1 MSSATGRETPS
12 AVSRRRA
19 VCDVGQ
25 STRALRLLAAGLLL
39 LGAAV
44 ASAGDASA
52 AHTARSAAPNAS
64 LTDDLRD
71 DLDAY
76 LQSRGE
82 AEHVSAA
89 VASVSLPDRR
99 SSIDVSA
106 GTTRYGGSRPVD
118 PDSIQQ
124 IGSNTKA
131 FTAVLVL
138 KLEAANRLSID
149 DTIGK
154 WLPQYPQWRDVT
166 IKRLL
171 NMTSGIPGYDS
182 QPEFMRYYAA
192 HPQAYYSKER
202 LVGYVAKA
210 PRTSGF
216 SYSNTNYV
224 LAEMIIEKAGRSTY
238 ARQLYERIIEP
249 LGLRD
254 LYYGPHRSPAKVTA
268 REPAAYFFLDQ
279 IPQLSTL
286 VGTDVSRN
294 TLSWARGAGAIL
306 GTTRAM
312 TEWERILYSKSIL
325 PPKQRAEL
333 FGLVS
338 TRTGRPIERTSA
350 ADPAGFGLGVEQGT
364 GPKLGT
370 FWNYLGGTFGFRA
383 LHFYVP
389 DTGVIIAVGLNSQ
402 PTDSQINALGLAL
415 YETVLAH
422 GIE

>member
-1 MSSATGRETPS
+1 MSNATGRETPS
-12 AVSRRRA
+12 VVSRRA
-19 VCDVGQ
+19 ALCDAGR
-25 STRALRLLAAGLLL
+25 SGRALRLLAAGLLV

-44 ASAGDASA
+44 TSVGDAGA
-52 AHTARSAAPNAS
+52 AHTARSAGSHAS
-64 LTDDLRD
+64 LADDLRD

-82 AEHVSAA
+82 TEHVSAA
-89 VASVSLPDRR
+89 VASVSLPGRR

-106 GTTRYGGSRPVD
+106 GTTRYGGSRPVAA
-118 PDSIQQ
+118 DSILQ

-138 KLEAANRLSID
+138 QLEVANQLSID

-171 NMTSGIPGYDS
+171 NMTSGIPGYDN
-182 QPEFMRYYAA
+182 QPAFVTYYAA
-192 HPQAYYSKER
+192 HPHAYYSKER
-202 LVGYVAKA
+202 LVGYAAHA

-216 SYSNTNYV
+216 NYSNTNYV
-224 LAEMIIEKAGRSTY
+224 LAEMIIEKAGRATY

-249 LGLRD
+249 LCLRD

-279 IPQLSTL
+279 IPQLSAL
-286 VGTDVSRN
+286 VGTDVSRH

-312 TEWERILYSKSIL
+312 TDWERILYTKSLL

-333 FGLVS
+333 FSLVS

-350 ADPAGFGLGVEQGT
+350 ADPVGFGLGVQQGT
-364 GPKLGT
+364 NPKVGT
-370 FWNYLGGTFGFRA
+370 FWSYLGGTFGFRA
-383 LHFYVP
+383 LHLYVP
-389 DTGVIIAVGLNSQ
+389 ETGVIIAIALNSQ
-402 PTDSQINALGLAL
+402 PTESRIGALGLTL

-422 GIE
+422 GTE